1 PGDEVELPAGDVGH
15 VMEADVNQEIYG
27 IPDYVASLNSAL
39 LNESA
44 TLFRRRYYENGSHAG
59 FILHISDALQN
70 EGDITALKTA
80 LQNSKGPGN
89 FRNLLLY
96 TPGGKADSVKLIPV
110 AEIAAKDDFLSIK
123 GVSRDDQLAAHRVP
137 PQLMGVVPNNTGG
150 FGDVTKAAQV
160 FDVNEIDS
168 MKANFAQFNE
178 WAGEE
183 IIRFTSYRLSDLTV
197 QS

>member
-1 PGDEVELPAGDVGH
+1 
-15 VMEADVNQEIYG
+15 M
-27 IPDYVASLNSAL
+27 
-39 LNESA
+39 
-44 TLFRRRYYENGSHAG
+44 
-59 FILHISDALQN
+59 
-70 EGDITALKTA
+70 
-80 LQNSKGPGN
+80 
-89 FRNLLLY
+89 
-96 TPGGKADSVKLIPV
+96 KLIPV